1 MNYLI
6 EKYRKYKI
14 EYDPQNKIL
23 TLNKPIAVD
32 DFVKMKIDILKLK
45 LNIKFIKDIR
55 VNA

>member
-23 TLNKPIAVD
+23 TLNKPISVD
-32 DFVKMKIDILKLK
+32 DFAKMKIDILKLK